1 MINILTSNEM
11 IYRMGGMA
19 GNDITFM
26 TTAVNTSAAPATSS
40 IQPADNTAQP
50 DGTGQS
56 QPGGSGNASAQPD
69 STGQSQPGGGG
80 NASAQ
85 PDGTGQSQPG
95 GSTNAQP
102 DSTNQSQPGGSG
114 NANAQPGNTG
124 QGQPGTG
131 TNIQPDSTGQGQPD
145 ESTNAQP
152 DNVSQDQPGASTNQ
166 QPGSVNGPAD
176 GANAQPDGT
185 SQPADGIALQA
196 DAIQGQEIWTAENTV
211 LTWSSVQYA
220 DAYYF
225 TLTDKGGMDDGSD
238 RIAEFK
244 IVETKDEDDPSVIPA
259 AAVYGKDGNGV
270 WQQVGT
276 TEADLAAG
284 TDYTFDLS
292 QTMAAFQP
300 YSKVVS
306 GTYAVDSTT
315 TIPYS
320 VELKTSLKISMQD
333 GIFTYTLS
341 LPDSNRLNPP
351 ADSQYGQNSIA
362 NSDSDKLRFTD
373 TVSVWA
379 DMAQNEEPAEAD
391 KSQAYVKSEE
401 YLAEFNN

>member
-1 MINILTSNEM
+1 M
-11 IYRMGGMA
+11 
-19 GNDITFM
+19 
-26 TTAVNTSAAPATSS
+26 
-40 IQPADNTAQP
+40 
-50 DGTGQS
+50 
-56 QPGGSGNASAQPD
+56 
-69 STGQSQPGGGG
+69 
-80 NASAQ
+80 
-85 PDGTGQSQPG
+85 
-95 GSTNAQP
+95 
-102 DSTNQSQPGGSG
+102 
-114 NANAQPGNTG
+114 
-124 QGQPGTG
+124 
-131 TNIQPDSTGQGQPD
+131 
-145 ESTNAQP
+145 
-152 DNVSQDQPGASTNQ
+152 
-166 QPGSVNGPAD
+166 
-176 GANAQPDGT
+176 
-185 SQPADGIALQA
+185 
-196 DAIQGQEIWTAENTV
+196 
-211 LTWSSVQYA
+211 QYA

-225 TLTDKGGMDDGSD
+225 TLTDKGGMDDGND

-292 QTMAAFQP
+292 QTMPDFQP

-351 ADSQYGQNSIA
+351 AGSQYGQNSIA

-379 DMAQNEEPAEAD
+379 DMAQNEEPAEVD